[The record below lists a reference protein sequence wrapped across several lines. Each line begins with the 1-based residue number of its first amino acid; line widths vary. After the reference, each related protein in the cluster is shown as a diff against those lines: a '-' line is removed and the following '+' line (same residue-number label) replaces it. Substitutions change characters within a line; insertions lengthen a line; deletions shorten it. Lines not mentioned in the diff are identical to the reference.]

1 MPITSRVGYTKFTGI
16 DVNLSGNSIINWSQ
30 GDTFFDTIIENKTYT
45 FSEVKNGSVVTLVVK
60 NNSAGN
66 ITLTF
71 PTIKKDVLFSTV
83 VNANTS
89 NTYTFFCTNNEIYG
103 TSILVMS

>member
-30 GDTFFDTIIENKTYT
+30 GDTFSDTITESKTYT
-45 FSEVKNGSVVTLVVK
+45 FSEVTNGSVVTLVVK